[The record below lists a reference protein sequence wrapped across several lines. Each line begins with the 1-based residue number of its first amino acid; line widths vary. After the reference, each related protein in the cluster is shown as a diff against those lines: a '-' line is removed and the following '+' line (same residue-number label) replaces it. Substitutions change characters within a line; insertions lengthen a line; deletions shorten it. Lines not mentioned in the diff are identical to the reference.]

1 MYNSKIAK
9 EKYVSFVK
17 LFNEII
23 SSTVVW
29 ENDMPMFVLFAG
41 AGCSA
46 SSEVALGG
54 RMVQIIQKYSFLKE
68 NEDGIYLLAKWKR
81 NEETLEAFIQKYENE
96 IDEEQFNSY
105 VNRKRKQFAEKYD
118 NKELKVELL
127 KSLPLSFQKLIKEE
141 KNCTELAS
149 LEGIDLEE
157 IWGKYKDK
165 LLGDLEY
172 GFWMQEYSPESN
184 KIQELMEEFI
194 ENKTPAFEYY
204 LLADLINQG
213 MLFNVFT
220 TNFDNFIH
228 EAMSFLGT
236 RARVCIYDDK
246 ASSISYNRKKPN
258 IIKLHGEYLYNN
270 TKNYINETHDLGE
283 CLNEKFKEALQRFGM
298 IVVGY
303 QGNDYS
309 IMHILEELKKERPY
323 PLYWCIREVDLEK
336 ISWRVVE
343 LINNTPMSYIVP
355 IKDFRTFVVELW
367 NYWSRTH
374 NVEQSSIKN
383 VVKKAENIQME
394 LSKVIREQSHRKKF
408 VADVSG
414 IGFAEYFKDQF
425 GLVKSP
431 FTLWKNEGINSF
443 NIDYDYTS
451 YYPIEKARMFI
462 AEMPSYKQKVVD
474 CIINL
479 LAEHIYMTTKQ
490 IYLLLFLKGFF
501 YGDRDDL
508 LKLLKNLKDNRIL
521 AMYQFKS
528 TLSKKDSFLIIS
540 LDYLGAKI
548 YKAKNKRNANW
559 NLSTVTNTT
568 VYDMKRILSA
578 NQLIT
583 EAEKWADILFEI
595 KPKLGGTKN
604 GLNAVRPTA
613 KVLFSLNEDEYFGMV
628 ECIREFSGW
637 QDELERKL
645 KRYDIFLSSY
655 RGYKNPVLILCGECV
670 EQVREIYL
678 VLDNYFQVEL
688 SNYRESNLNYSN
700 VWFTFDRNLLNK
712 KFEYSFFRLYTQNE
726 QIYVT
731 DIDIS
736 NFVTHDY
743 TDVLPIQFFK
753 DKKQNI
759 EQREKIIFLLKEFFK
774 ELETSYKLIRFS
786 RMGEFSVF
794 LSKNNLTLQEF
805 GYTKIYDLLN
815 HLSENY
821 YKFSIEEDGDNFL
834 ECFITIEEQKS
845 DEESIFLEE
854 ICKSEERKLRLE
866 SIMSLV
872 YKESKQESLDVNTLK
887 QVLFNVESNIEIY
900 GEIEE
905 YLHKLP
911 MIFHTFVYGD
921 KEYVKLT
928 LDMEEDKEKTEEDK
942 EKTEETF
949 VDILKS
955 LMVNQK
961 KGARLFYLTELG
973 QYIHRAGINIAKY
986 GFKKLGDA
994 VASCKNIF
1002 DVYQLN
1008 ETIEMVQFHQSYV
1021 DILLPYEIV
1030 RNQEKIENND
1040 SECFALQIYK
1050 PNYLSQ
1056 YIEKII
1062 FNREDL
1068 LGNDMDSE
1076 ARKYE
1081 MVSNQEGIENNN
1093 SECFALQIYRPNYL
1107 LQHIKNVNYDRE
1119 DILSNDMGG
1128 KPRKNVKKYK
1138 VSNVKELLNI
1148 MIKIIFKY
1156 DPTNKRINLVQMEQ
1170 LLLENNI
1177 NIKELGFS
1185 DLKQFAELVH
1195 NTIYCYSFGNNE
1207 FLRINT
1213 EDKKRAYN
1221 MKKKRYRRNF

>member
-1 MYNSKIAK
+1 MYNSKVAK

-54 RMVQIIQKYSFLKE
+54 RMVQIIQKYCFLKE
-68 NEDGIYLLAKWKR
+68 SEDGIYFLSKWKR
-81 NEETLEAFIQKYENE
+81 NEETLETFIQKYENQ
-96 IDEEQFNSY
+96 IDDEQL
-105 VNRKRKQFAEKYD
+105 NRYIYKKRKQFAEKYD
-118 NKELKVELL
+118 NKELKLELL
-127 KSLPLSFQKLIKEE
+127 KSLPLSFQKLIQRD
-141 KNCTELAS
+141 KNCADLVS
-149 LEGIDLEE
+149 LEETDLEE
-157 IWGKYKDK
+157 IWVKYKDK

-172 GFWMQEYSPESN
+172 GFWMQEYSPESD

-283 CLNEKFKEALQRFGM
+283 CLSGKFKEALQRFGM

-323 PLYWCIREVDLEK
+323 PLYWCVREVDLEK

-355 IKDFRTFVVELW
+355 IKDFRTFVVNLW
-367 NYWSRTH
+367 NNWSRTH
-374 NVEQSSIKN
+374 NAEQSTIKN

-394 LSKVIREQSHRKKF
+394 LTKVIQEQSCRKKL
-408 VADVSG
+408 VADANG
-414 IGFAEYFKDQF
+414 IEFHEYFKEQF
-425 GLVKSP
+425 DLGKSP
-431 FTLWKNEGINSF
+431 FTLWKNEGMNSF
-443 NIDYDYTS
+443 DIDYDYTPS
-451 YYPIEKARMFI
+451 YPIGKARMFI
-462 AEMPSYKQKVVD
+462 AEMPLYKQKVVD

-490 IYLLLFLKGFF
+490 IYLVLFLKGFF

-508 LKLLKNLKDNRIL
+508 LKLLKSLKDNRIL

-528 TLSKKDSFLIIS
+528 TLSKKDSLLIIS

-548 YKAKNKRNANW
+548 YQAKNKRKANW

-583 EAEKWADILFEI
+583 ESEKWADILFEI
-595 KPKLGGTKN
+595 RPKLAWSKD

-613 KVLFSLNEDEYFGMV
+613 KILFSLNDEEYFGMV

-637 QDELERKL
+637 QDELGKKL
-645 KRYDIFLSSY
+645 KRYDIFLSNY
-655 RGYKNPVLILCGECV
+655 RGYKNPVLILCGECI
-670 EQVREIYL
+670 EQVKEIYL
-678 VLDNYFQVEL
+678 VLDNYIQLEL
-688 SNYRESNLNYSN
+688 NNYRESRISYNN
-700 VWFTFDRNLLNK
+700 VWFTFDRNLLNEK
-712 KFEYSFFRLYTQNE
+712 LEYSFFRLYAQNE

-731 DIDIS
+731 AIDVS

-743 TDVLPIQFFK
+743 IEVLPSQLFK
-753 DKKQNI
+753 DKNQNI
-759 EQREKIIFLLKEFFK
+759 EQREKIVSLLQEFLM
-774 ELETSYKLIRFS
+774 ELETTQRLIRFS
-786 RMGEFSVF
+786 RLGEFNAF
-794 LSKNNLTLQEF
+794 LNKNGLTIQEF
-805 GYTKIYDLLN
+805 GYTKIYDFLE
-815 HLSENY
+815 HFSENY
-821 YKFSIEEDGDNFL
+821 YKFSVKEDNENSF
-834 ECFITIEEQKS
+834 ECITAIEEQKS

-854 ICKSEERKLRLE
+854 ICKSEERKSRLQ

-872 YKESKQESLDVNTLK
+872 YKESKKESLEVNTLK
-887 QVLFNVESNIEIY
+887 RILFDIEGNTEVY
-900 GEIEE
+900 REIDQ

-911 MIFHTFVYGD
+911 KIFNTFISRNV
-921 KEYVKLT
+921 ECVRLT
-928 LDMEEDKEKTEEDK
+928 LDTEDDKEKTD
-942 EKTEETF
+942 ETF

-961 KGARLFYLTELG
+961 KGEKLFYLTELG
-973 QYIHRAGINIAKY
+973 QYIHKAGINIGKY

-994 VASCKNIF
+994 VASCENIF
-1002 DVYQLN
+1002 DVYRLN
-1008 ETIEMVQFHQSYV
+1008 ETMEIVQLHQSYV
-1021 DILLPYEIV
+1021 DILLPYEMV
-1030 RNQEKIENND
+1030 DNQENVENND
-1040 SECFALQIYK
+1040 CECYALQIYK

-1056 YIEKII
+1056 YIEKLNYNKKDALI
-1062 FNREDL
+1062 
-1068 LGNDMDSE
+1068 ND
-1076 ARKYE
+1076 
-1081 MVSNQEGIENNN
+1081 I
-1093 SECFALQIYRPNYL
+1093 
-1107 LQHIKNVNYDRE
+1107 
-1119 DILSNDMGG
+1119 NDEV
-1128 KPRKNVKKYK
+1128 RKNGKNHKI
-1138 VSNVKELLNI
+1138 SSIKELLNI
-1148 MIKIIFKY
+1148 MLKIIWKY
-1156 DPTNKRINLVQMEQ
+1156 DSINKRINLVQMEQ
-1170 LLLENNI
+1170 CLLENNI
-1177 NIKELGFS
+1177 NVKNLGFS
-1185 DLKQFAELVH
+1185 DLKQLAELVH
-1195 NTIYCYSFGNNE
+1195 NTIYYYSFRNDE
-1207 FLRINT
+1207 FLKINI
-1213 EDKKRAYN
+1213 EERNKVHN
-1221 MKKKRYRRNF
+1221 IKKKTYSRQFRK